1 MHHRLIDAGFGTK
14 QSVVIMYAVSGI
26 TAIIAIVIAMQDFTV
41 MIITAIFVAALVVVL
56 QVYRKRTAL
65 AKKEEKLED

>member
-1 MHHRLIDAGFGTK
+1 
-14 QSVVIMYAVSGI
+14 MYAVSGI

-56 QVYRKRTAL
+56 QVYRKRTAK
-65 AKKEEKLED
+65 AKKEEDSES